1 MSRPNVICRFG
12 NFLLPRHRSCVSFQ
26 TKILYLSVLSIFNFF
41 LVQPIRIQFRF
52 PAMNGRVARDMFPFY
67 RTCLPALLPL
77 IYFPFFFLFE
87 KKNSLQLAFRYAS
100 FLFSF
105 KIRLSYLVTLFSL
118 DTSPRKGERVG
129 RRPPEKFPAF
139 FSWNSRMHLFR
150 RRLHGPPSTT
160 IFYSQSR

>member
-1 MSRPNVICRFG
+1 
-12 NFLLPRHRSCVSFQ
+12 
-26 TKILYLSVLSIFNFF
+26 
-41 LVQPIRIQFRF
+41 
-52 PAMNGRVARDMFPFY
+52 MNGRVARDMFPFY

-139 FSWNSRMHLFR
+139 FFFFFFLGTQGCICFDVVFTAHLPRQYFTANR
-150 RRLHGPPSTT
+150 DNFDAGPSFAVPPLLYL
-160 IFYSQSR
+160 I

>member
-1 MSRPNVICRFG
+1 
-12 NFLLPRHRSCVSFQ
+12 
-26 TKILYLSVLSIFNFF
+26 
-41 LVQPIRIQFRF
+41 
-52 PAMNGRVARDMFPFY
+52 MNGRVARDMFPFY

-139 FSWNSRMHLFR
+139 FFFFFFLELKDAFVSTSSSRPTFHDNILQPIEIISTR
-150 RRLHGPPSTT
+150 DHPSRYRLYYT
-160 IFYSQSR
+160 